1 MASTADTRPARNA
14 GIHAL
19 TRSVTSESTAE
30 TISDTGSTAKE
41 SPSPTPSSAENPA
54 PVSPSTAAVPP
65 MPSSIPH
72 GMPTAPSSSASTS
85 TDRRSW
91 RLEAPSDA
99 SSPNWRVRSATEIE
113 NEL

>member
-1 MASTADTRPARNA
+1 MTSDSAAEMASDA
-14 GIHAL
+14 
-19 TRSVTSESTAE
+19 
-30 TISDTGSTAKE
+30 GSTANAR
-41 SPSPTPSSAENPA
+41 PSSTPSSAENPA
-54 PVSPSTAAVPP
+54 PVSCSTAAVPP
-65 MPSSIPH
+65 MPKRIPQ
-72 GMPTAPSSSASTS
+72 GMPTAPSINASTS